1 MESKLKKGIAIF
13 FLSVYLIS
21 LTELN
26 QLVKIPVLIEHFIEH
41 KEKNNELSLWQFLNM
56 HYAHGDVHDVDYDRD
71 MQLPFKS
78 HDGCVGSLIVVF
90 VPGSFSNL
98 VAKAIPTQNN
108 EYSVY
113 TEKLLSSSYLSS
125 IWQPPKFC

>member
-1 MESKLKKGIAIF
+1 MKKLIAIF

-41 KEKNNELSLWQFLNM
+41 KEKNTELSIWQFLDM
-56 HYAHGDVHDVDYDRD
+56 HYAHDDVNDKDYDRD

-78 HDGCVGSLIVVF
+78 HDGCISSLMPVF
-90 VPGSFSNL
+90 VPVSFTTNL
-98 VAKAIPTQNN
+98 PKAIPSEKN

-113 TEKLLSSSYLSS
+113 TEQFLNSAFLSS
-125 IWQPPKFC
+125 IWQPPKSC